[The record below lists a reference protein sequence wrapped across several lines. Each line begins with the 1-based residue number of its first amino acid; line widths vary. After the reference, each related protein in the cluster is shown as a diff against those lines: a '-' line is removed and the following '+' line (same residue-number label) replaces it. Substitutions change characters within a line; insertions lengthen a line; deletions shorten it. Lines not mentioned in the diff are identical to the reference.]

1 MEKMFFVPT
10 VTLRCGKCNNKT
22 QHALV
27 EYLEESNGGKDAVV
41 LNYECQDCSEKKK
54 IFVFVTCK
62 IS

>member
-27 EYLEESNGGKDAVV
+27 EYLEESNSGKDAVT